1 MARYVALGIASIYL
15 WRNLK
20 NNRIEDYLNSPRKLF
35 DDFGRLVIRIGNP
48 NNSLQENSLHE
59 SVSSFFNELRNV
71 SSKIPLLTNNSSKL
85 ENIIQGNIKQK
96 ILYFDKTYDG
106 LNMTKI
112 VPIRSATNFQDIQG
126 FDNPKNELINYIS
139 TFKIGH
145 SSCLDQKSLTKGCV
159 LFGPPKFERTAL
171 VHALAG
177 EMNMGL
183 FEISNLSLDGSF
195 FCNGKKIEDVHDIVN
210 QASTFSPCIL
220 FFDNYDCNEAENANF
235 LSSLIIELDKC
246 ETSKRIAVV
255 VATSRLQNI
264 PRSVTS
270 LTRFGTIVQL
280 VEYLNFNKRKEIFL
294 YHTSNI
300 PVDSTIDVD
309 LLISATAGLNARQIK
324 YLVGRSARKA
334 KLQNRCKV
342 TTQDFCYTLLMEKL
356 KTSREMTRPT
366 LPPPPLPSRTS
377 SPSPNLTP
385 IPQPRNKT
393 LKTTTKLQQYIS

>member
-1 MARYVALGIASIYL
+1 MARYVALGFASIYL
-15 WRNLK
+15 WRNVK
-20 NNRIEDYLNSPRKLF
+20 NNLSEDYLNSPSKIF
-35 DDFGRLVIRIGNP
+35 DDFGRLLIRLGNP
-48 NNSLQENSLHE
+48 NESLLENSSLE
-59 SVSSFFNELRNV
+59 SVSSFLERIRNV
-71 SSKIPLLTNNSSKL
+71 FSKIPLLTNNSSKL
-85 ENIIQGNIKQK
+85 ENIIQGNIEQK
-96 ILYFDKTYDG
+96 TFYFDKTYDG
-106 LNMTKI
+106 LNKTKI
-112 VPIRSATNFQDIQG
+112 VPIRSTTNFQDIQG
-126 FDNPKNELINYIS
+126 FDHAKNELINYIS

-145 SSCLDQKSLTKGCV
+145 SSSLDQKSLTKGCV

-177 EMNMGL
+177 EMKMGL

-210 QASTFSPCIL
+210 QVSTFSPCIL
-220 FFDNYDCNEAENANF
+220 FFDNYDCNEDENAEF
-235 LSSLIIELDKC
+235 LCSLIIELDKC
-246 ETSKRIAVV
+246 EASKRIAVV

-280 VEYLNFNKRKEIFL
+280 VENLNFNKRKEIFL

-356 KTSREMTRPT
+356 KTSKEMTRPIF
-366 LPPPPLPSRTS
+366 PPPPLPSRTS
-377 SPSPNLTP
+377 SPSPTLTP

-393 LKTTTKLQQYIS
+393 LKTTTKLQ

>member
-1 MARYVALGIASIYL
+1 MARYVAIGFASIYL
-15 WRNLK
+15 WRNVKSNLS
-20 NNRIEDYLNSPRKLF
+20 EDYLNSPRKIF
-35 DDFGRLVIRIGNP
+35 DDIGRLLIRLGNP
-48 NNSLQENSLHE
+48 NESLLENSSLE
-59 SVSSFFNELRNV
+59 SPSSFFHRLRNV
-71 SSKIPLLTNNSSKL
+71 FSKIPALTNTSAKL
-85 ENIIQGNIKQK
+85 ENIIQDNFKQK
-96 ILYFDKTYDG
+96 TLFFDKTYDD
-106 LNMTKI
+106 LNKTKI
-112 VPIRSATNFQDIQG
+112 ISIRPTTNFLDIQG
-126 FDNPKNELINYIS
+126 FDNPKNDLVNYIS
-139 TFKIGH
+139 NFKIGH
-145 SSCLDQKSLTKGCV
+145 SSSLDQKSLTKGCV
-159 LFGPPKFERTAL
+159 LFGPPKFERTVL

-177 EMNMGL
+177 EMKMGL

-195 FCNGKKIEDVHDIVN
+195 YCNGKKIQDVHDIVN

-246 ETSKRIAVV
+246 EASKRIAVV

-280 VEYLNFNKRKEIFL
+280 VENLNFNKRKEIFL

-356 KTSREMTRPT
+356 KTSKEMTRPIF
-366 LPPPPLPSRTS
+366 PPPPLTSRTS
-377 SPSPNLTP
+377 SPSPTLTP

-393 LKTTTKLQQYIS
+393 LKTTTKLQ